1 MGRDAKKYDVFSR
14 FTRED
19 HTYGASR
26 LPKTTVLQSSMYV
39 CMSGI
44 SWCKRNTG
52 HGRSFA
58 SCANREN
65 IIYKAHT
72 FSSFADPV

>member
-26 LPKTTVLQSSMYV
+26 LPKTTVLQSCMYV
-39 CMSGI
+39 CMYVR
-44 SWCKRNTG
+44 CKRNTG
-52 HGRSFA
+52 HG
-58 SCANREN
+58 
-65 IIYKAHT
+65 
-72 FSSFADPV
+72 PVTGELTSQLRNSWIH